1 MQTKSNPAIIG
12 AVRSI
17 SGTNVSVQ
25 LYPSLNSTISYIY
38 GNGYKVGQV
47 GGFVKIPQG
56 FVNLYGS
63 IVQVGADAVP
73 ESMKD
78 DTNTG
83 LRWMTVQLVGEG
95 AKGQPFERGISQ
107 YPMID
112 DEVHIVTEEDLV
124 NIYGRDKG
132 VEFVPV
138 GTISGAENIP
148 ALIDINKLVTRH
160 SCIVGS
166 TGTGKSTT
174 VAGLVNTLIDSTV
187 FPSSRIILVDIHGE
201 YEAFKHILNNASG
214 VIKEKVRLVFTD
226 YTKEQIDELCTLIYY
241 PNECLLNKE
250 KNKFESNQ
258 C

>member
-95 AKGQPFERGISQ
+95 AKRSAI
-107 YPMID
+107 
-112 DEVHIVTEEDLV
+112 
-124 NIYGRDKG
+124 
-132 VEFVPV
+132 
-138 GTISGAENIP
+138 
-148 ALIDINKLVTRH
+148 
-160 SCIVGS
+160 
-166 TGTGKSTT
+166 
-174 VAGLVNTLIDSTV
+174 
-187 FPSSRIILVDIHGE
+187 
-201 YEAFKHILNNASG
+201 
-214 VIKEKVRLVFTD
+214 
-226 YTKEQIDELCTLIYY
+226 
-241 PNECLLNKE
+241 
-250 KNKFESNQ
+250 
-258 C
+258 